1 MIQSTFTVETTS
13 NVVTFAL
20 GNVAFI
26 SLSESLGNIRVTLNK
41 EGNDSVVLISLIR
54 DTKKVFNEFQ
64 TALSKYKSKSL
75 ESVPSRL
82 AKSATEIVETLSYM
96 KESMAENARMVDSM
110 EWKIPMLVEK
120 GIEEKLA
127 LVDPHLDKIL
137 RKLDN
142 INKGFT
148 APIVIKGL

>member
-1 MIQSTFTVETTS
+1 
-13 NVVTFAL
+13 
-20 GNVAFI
+20 
-26 SLSESLGNIRVTLNK
+26 
-41 EGNDSVVLISLIR
+41 
-54 DTKKVFNEFQ
+54 
-64 TALSKYKSKSL
+64 
-75 ESVPSRL
+75 
-82 AKSATEIVETLSYM
+82 M